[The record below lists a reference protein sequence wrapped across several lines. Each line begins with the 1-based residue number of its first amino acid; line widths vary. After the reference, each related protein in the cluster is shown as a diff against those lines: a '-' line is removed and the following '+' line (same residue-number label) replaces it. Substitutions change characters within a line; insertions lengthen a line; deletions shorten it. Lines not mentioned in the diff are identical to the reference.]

1 VRFKTD
7 KLNFTGEIFVKLNIL
22 KILFTVIFCISNLY
36 GQTVSEK
43 LDNYFT
49 TTPNPINGNVLVA
62 ENGKA
67 IYKKSFGYANFKN
80 KIPNSETSRFNIASI
95 SKTFNAV
102 AILQLKEKGKL
113 NIDDPV
119 KKYLPE
125 FRYADITIRH
135 LLSHTSGLPD
145 NNLYDDLYEKE
156 PLRIVTNKD
165 ILPQLNQWK
174 EPLAF
179 KPGEKWGYS
188 NTNYNVLALVVEKV
202 SGQTFQDYLQ
212 ENIFSK
218 AKMSDTY
225 LLGEFPQRRKD
236 ANRVLNHR
244 LIRSYAE
251 NPIDIENKNFEVF
264 NAITYRLSG
273 LKGQGNIVS
282 TANDLLKYDQSLY
295 SGVLLKQATLDEAFT
310 PTKLNNGE
318 LAETFMNLGKNY
330 YGLGWFIFDDVSKGK
345 IVWHTGG
352 IPGSLS
358 IFLRNIQT
366 HQTVILLDNAFSNG
380 VYKNGVNAMHI
391 LNNTTPLLVAKRSI
405 VREYARLLVTKGV
418 DSAFCKLK
426 ELQADTTNYFLDE
439 DEMNQLG
446 YDLFDDASIVGH
458 QEKAL
463 EVLKLNTMLFPESF
477 NPYDSYGEFLAKV
490 GKKNEAIFMY
500 KKSLELKPDSESGKK
515 ALEKLLIK

>member
-1 VRFKTD
+1 M
-7 KLNFTGEIFVKLNIL
+7 KLNIL
-22 KILFTVIFCISNLY
+22 KLLFTAIFCVSNLF

-49 TTPNPINGNVLVA
+49 TTLNPINGNILVA

-67 IYKKSFGYANFKN
+67 IYKKSFGYADFKN

-102 AILQLKEKGKL
+102 AILQLKEKGKI
-113 NIDDPV
+113 NIDDAV

-145 NNLYDDLYEKE
+145 FDLYDELYEKE
-156 PLRIVTNKD
+156 PLRIITNKD
-165 ILPQLNQWK
+165 VMPFLDKWK
-174 EPLAF
+174 EPLPF
-179 KPGEKWGYS
+179 KPGEKWAYS
-188 NTNYNVLALVVEKV
+188 NTNYNLLVLVVEKV
-202 SGQTFQDYLQ
+202 SGQEFNSYLQ
-212 ENIFSK
+212 ENIFAK

-225 LLGEFPQRRKD
+225 TLEDFPHRRKD
-236 ANRVLNHR
+236 ANRVVNHQLVR
-244 LIRSYAE
+244 FYAE
-251 NPIDIENKNFEVF
+251 TPVDIDNKIYPVF
-264 NAITYRLSG
+264 NQVSYRLSG
-273 LKGQGNIVS
+273 LKGDGDIV
-282 TANDLLKYDQSLY
+282 TTTDDLLKYDQSLY
-295 SGVLLKQATLDEAFT
+295 SGILLKQATLDEAFT

-358 IFLRNIQT
+358 IFLRNISKN
-366 HQTVILLDNAFSNG
+366 QTVILLDNAFSNG

-391 LNNTTPLLVAKRSI
+391 LNKTTPLLVAKRSI
-405 VREYARLLVTKGV
+405 AREYGRTLVTKGV
-418 DSAFCKLK
+418 DSAFSKLI
-426 ELQADTTNYFLDE
+426 ELQADTTNYNLDE
-439 DEMNQLG
+439 DEMNQMG
-446 YDLFDDASIVGH
+446 YDLFADTEIVGH

-463 EVLKLNTMLFPESF
+463 EVLKLNALLFPKSW
-477 NPYDSYGEFLAKV
+477 NVYDSYGEHLAKI
-490 GKKNEAIFMY
+490 GKKDEAIFMY
-500 KKSLELKPDSESGKK
+500 RKSLELNPDSETGKK
-515 ALEKLLIK
+515 ALEELLKK

>member
-1 VRFKTD
+1 M
-7 KLNFTGEIFVKLNIL
+7 KLNIF
-22 KILFTVIFCISNLY
+22 KIIIIAFFCSSNLF
-36 GQTVSEK
+36 GQTVPEK
-43 LDNYFT
+43 LDNYFNT
-49 TTPNPINGNVLVA
+49 TLNPINGNILVA

-67 IYKKSFGYANFKN
+67 IYKKSFGFADIKN

-95 SKTFNAV
+95 SKTFTSVAV
-102 AILQLKEKGKL
+102 LQLKEKGKL

-119 KKYLPE
+119 KKYLSE

-145 NNLYDDLYEKE
+145 FNLYDDLYEKE
-156 PLRIVTNKD
+156 PLRIVSNKD
-165 ILPQLNQWK
+165 ILPSLNQWK
-174 EPLAF
+174 EPLPF
-179 KPGEKWGYS
+179 KPGEKWDYS

-202 SGQTFQDYLQ
+202 SGRDFQDYLQ

-225 LLGEFPQRRKD
+225 LLEDFPHRRKD

-244 LIRSYAE
+244 LIRPYAE
-251 NPIDIENKNFEVF
+251 NPIDIDNKMFEVF

-273 LKGQGNIVS
+273 LKGQGKVIS

-295 SGVLLKQATLDEAFT
+295 NGILLKQATLDEAFT

-318 LAETFMNLGKNY
+318 LAETFMKLGKNY

-358 IFLRNIQT
+358 IFLRNISKN
-366 HQTVILLDNAFSNG
+366 QTVVSLDNAFSNG
-380 VYKNGVNAMHI
+380 VYKNGVNAMSI
-391 LNNTTPLLVAKRSI
+391 LNNSPPSLIAKRSI
-405 VREYARLLVTKGV
+405 VREYARVLVTKGV

-426 ELQADTTNYFLDE
+426 ELQADTTNYNLDE
-439 DEMNQLG
+439 DEMNQMG
-446 YDLFDDASIVGH
+446 YDLFADTEITGH

-463 EVLKLNTMLFPESF
+463 EVLKLNTLLFPESS
-477 NPYDSYGEFLAKV
+477 NVYDSYGEHLAKT
-490 GKKNEAIFMY
+490 GKKDEAIFMY
-500 KKSLELKPDSESGKK
+500 KKSIELDPKNESGKK
-515 ALEKLLIK
+515 ALEELLKK